1 MGARFDRLRCEV
13 FQNLFLSPMNTGFVR
28 PAIAIVPTACGIETY
43 RKLFTGKIVIDKVIA
58 IVPTACGI
66 ETRNGLRYSTRN
78 CQNHCN
84 STYRL
89 RY

>member
-1 MGARFDRLRCEV
+1 ML
-13 FQNLFLSPMNTGFVR
+13 
-28 PAIAIVPTACGIETY
+28 IAIVPTACGIETMPHY
-43 RKLFTGKIVIDKVIA
+43 LEQKKIYDIA

-66 ETRNGLRYSTRN
+66 ETKCSGLIRLLI
-78 CQNHCN
+78 CLDCN

>member
-28 PAIAIVPTACGIETY
+28 PAIAIVPTACGIETTY
-43 RKLFTGKIVIDKVIA
+43 MHVFLIPIERIA

-66 ETRNGLRYSTRN
+66 ETLHY
-78 CQNHCN
+78 
-84 STYRL
+84 YYFL
-89 RY
+89 